1 MIDLELAKAI
11 GWTALLAW
19 NLRETVANG
28 KDIVALK
35 SKIENGLTSGLT
47 TLQQQIKGHID
58 GEEHRIID
66 ALHAKVQAKRRRKNA
81 RP

>member
-1 MIDLELAKAI
+1 MIDLDVFVKI

-19 NLRETVANG
+19 NLKETVANG

-35 SKIENGLTSGLT
+35 GKIENGLTNGLT
-47 TLQQQIKGHID
+47 TLQKQIKEHID

-66 ALHAKVQAKRRRKNA
+66 ALHAKVQVKKTRK
-81 RP
+81 